1 MDDSSPVGGADL
13 LTGKRVVVTG
23 GTGSLGQ
30 VLVRRLLAGDMGKV
44 ESVTVFSR
52 DEAKQNAMRLDYQR
66 RRVAT
71 DEVAYADYRKRLRF
85 VIGDIADESSVHS
98 AIRGTDVIFHAAALK
113 QVPSC
118 EYFPWQAVRTNVQ
131 GAENIVRVI
140 RKHGLPVSTVVGIST
155 DKACKPVNVM
165 GMTKALQERLF
176 VQANLDCKNTRFVA
190 ARYGNVMGTRGS
202 VLPLFLDQVA
212 HGGPVTLTR
221 SDMTRF
227 MMTLDSAVNTV
238 FAALAHARRGEIY
251 VPIVPAARM
260 GDVAAAMI
268 GGRPIEIVETGLR
281 PGEKVHEI
289 LVSEEEAPR
298 TFKRG
303 DYLVIAPALPEL
315 AEPPDGPPM
324 TAEYSSFAPV
334 LDAAAVG
341 RLLAE
346 QDMLALPVPAR
357 V

>member
-1 MDDSSPVGGADL
+1 A
-13 LTGKRVVVTG
+13 VV
-23 GTGSLGQ
+23 
-30 VLVRRLLAGDMGKV
+30 
-44 ESVTVFSR
+44 VFSR
-52 DEAKQNAMRLDYQR
+52 DEAKQNAMRLDYEQ

-71 DEVAYADYRKRLRF
+71 DEVVYADHHSKLRF
-85 VIGDIADESSVHS
+85 AIGDIADESSVHS
-98 AIRGTDVIFHAAALK
+98 AIREADVIFHAAALK

-118 EYFPWQAVRTNVQ
+118 EYFPWQAVKTNVL

-140 RKHGLPVSTVVGIST
+140 KKHGLPVNSVIGIST

-176 VQANLDCKNTRFVA
+176 VQANLDCPNTRFVA

-202 VLPLFLDQVA
+202 VIPLFLDQVA

-227 MMTLDSAVNTV
+227 MMTLDGAIDTV
-238 FAALAHARRGEIY
+238 FAALVAARRGEIY
-251 VPIVPAARM
+251 IPMVPAARI

-268 GGRPIEIVETGLR
+268 GDRHIEIVETGLR

-289 LVSEEEAPR
+289 LVSEEEASR

-303 DYLVIAPALPEL
+303 DHLVITPALPEL
-315 AEPPDGPPM
+315 AQPLEGPAM
-324 TAEYSSFAPV
+324 TAEYSSSAPL
-334 LDAAAVG
+334 LDAPALA
-341 RLLAE
+341 RLLDE
-346 QDMLALPVPAR
+346 QGMLPPLTPALV
-357 V
+357 